1 MNKDESIKAG
11 VQQVAQAIFDEAGSV
26 KASVLVARAKPKN
39 SPAHAGFTWDD
50 KKAAEEFRLEEARR
64 WIRVV
69 VVKPAE
75 GERPERMVHVP
86 VVVEQSVDEDRSK
99 EGEYKPIS
107 IVQADPDEYVRARA
121 AALNAVKAAARA
133 LHELDTIATTAGKSD
148 MTALISQLSRGLD
161 MFEKAISTMH

>member
-1 MNKDESIKAG
+1 M
-11 VQQVAQAIFDEAGSV
+11 VQELFTRDGAV
-26 KASVLVARAKPKN
+26 KASTLVEAAKPKT

-50 KKAAEEFRLEEARR
+50 KKAAQQFRLEEARR
-64 WIRVV
+64 WIRVI

-75 GERPERMVHVP
+75 DKQPERMVHVP
-86 VVVEQSVDEDRSK
+86 VVIGDAAESESK

-107 IVQADPDEYVRARA
+107 VVQADPDEYVRARA

-133 LHELDTIATTAGKSD
+133 LHELDTIAATAGKSD